1 MSRLGRGSARG
12 TGRNGKKLKSLG
24 RAWACGRGGTKN
36 ELDSDL
42 AAFGLDVPERYRQP
56 THTVIWPDNA
66 TAFEVFR
73 DCASQWRYLTPF
85 GAAPIPMGIERTA
98 LASTMHMLGIEDTRD
113 TLQRVQHIEAG
124 ALEEI
129 NA

>member
-1 MSRLGRGSARG
+1 MGRSATRG
-12 TGRNGKKLKSLG
+12 AGRNRKKLSDLG
-24 RAWACGRGGTKN
+24 RAWARGRGGTKN

-42 AAFGLDVPERYRQP
+42 AAFGVDVPERYRQP

-98 LASTMHMLGIEDTRD
+98 LASTMQMLGIEDTRD
-113 TLQRVQHIEAG
+113 TLQRVQHIETG
-124 ALEEI
+124 ALEVL
-129 NA
+129 NAK